1 MYIRMISTSGDH
13 LVLLTAQSRLPRIL
27 YSWVLSMAKDGK
39 WQLHSLFGQPV
50 PGFGSPHSKRV
61 FVCLIAFFSGSFI
74 FIYLFM
80 CLFGR
85 DVWGDAKT
93 GRFSWTNIAVLGCA
107 PLYEILSHTQSV
119 A

>member
-1 MYIRMISTSGDH
+1 MISTSGDH

-39 WQLHSLFGQPV
+39 WQLHNLFGQPV

-74 FIYLFM
+74 FIYLCTYVF
-80 CLFGR
+80 
-85 DVWGDAKT
+85 VWQRWWG
-93 GRFSWTNIAVLGCA
+93 GCKDR
-107 PLYEILSHTQSV
+107 TF
-119 A
+119 